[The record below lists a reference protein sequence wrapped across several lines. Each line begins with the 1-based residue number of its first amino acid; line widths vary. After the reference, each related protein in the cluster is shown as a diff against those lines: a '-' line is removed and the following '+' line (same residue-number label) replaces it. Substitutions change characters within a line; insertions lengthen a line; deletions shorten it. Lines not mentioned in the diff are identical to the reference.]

1 MLALQDTRGLG
12 ADVDRMRSEESLS
25 YSRAF
30 DCEVVFESYGVRFK
44 LGATTPE
51 LLKEAE
57 QTARKA
63 LLDRVRILETKE
75 AEHSFGFTSDEAGTL
90 YLFQNGDRISSDH
103 LRSRFFKFFNSMLRI
118 VVAEHAKDCVFIHA
132 GVVAWR
138 SRAIVIPAN
147 SFQGKTTLVAEL
159 VKNGAEYYSDE
170 YAVLDENGMVHP
182 FPRDLS
188 VRDSDFRE
196 RDVPVS
202 ELGGKTGCNPIRVGA
217 VLLTEY
223 AEKGEWKPE
232 QLTLGQGIMEIIPH
246 TIPRN
251 YNTKFSLKVLNT
263 AVSDA
268 IILKS
273 PRGDVGEFAIKF
285 LSFFDNFINLAKIT

>member
-1 MLALQDTRGLG
+1 MVSEKSLQ
-12 ADVDRMRSEESLS
+12 

-30 DCEVVFESYGVRFK
+30 DCEIVFESYGVRVK
-44 LGATTPE
+44 LEATSH
-51 LLKEAE
+51 LLLSKAE
-57 QTARKA
+57 QIARKA
-63 LLDRVRILETKE
+63 LVGRLKIIEIND
-75 AEHSFGFTSDEAGTL
+75 AEHVFSFSSDENGTL
-90 YLFQNGDRISSDH
+90 YMLQNGEQISFDSDRT
-103 LRSRFFKFFNSMLRI
+103 RFYKFFNSMLRI
-118 VVAEHAKDCVFIHA
+118 VVAEHAQDCVFIHA

-138 SRAIVIPAN
+138 GLAIVIPAN
-147 SFQGKTTLVAEL
+147 SFQGKTTLVAEF

-170 YAVLDENGMVHP
+170 YAVLDEEGMVHP

-188 VRDSDFRE
+188 VRDSRYQE
-196 RDVPVS
+196 LEVS
-202 ELGGKTGCNPIRVGA
+202 VANLGGTTGFEPVRIGA

-223 AEKGEWKPE
+223 DENSEWKPQ
-232 QLTLGQGIMEIIPH
+232 QLTIGQGIMEIIPH

-251 YNTKFSLKVLNT
+251 FNTKFSLKVLNT

-273 PRGDVGEFAIKF
+273 PRGDASDFAITF